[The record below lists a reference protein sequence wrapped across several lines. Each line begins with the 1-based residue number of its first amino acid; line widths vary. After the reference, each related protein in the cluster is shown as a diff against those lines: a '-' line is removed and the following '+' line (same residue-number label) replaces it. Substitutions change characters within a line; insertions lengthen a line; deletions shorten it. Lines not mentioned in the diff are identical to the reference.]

1 MSEHQSGKWLLL
13 GLAILTVAT
22 LAFTGGY
29 AAATVSAFTTA
40 AHPDYSNPTDSKL
53 YADVWKALKENYLEQ
68 PVDDQELFYGTLR
81 GLAGAVHDPY
91 TVFLD
96 PDEKEL
102 LLGQVS
108 GAFEGIGAE
117 IGQNEGQIVV
127 VAPLAGSPAE
137 AAGLQPKDAILE
149 IDGEDTTGLSIDE
162 AILKIRGPEGTKV
175 ILTIYRTGESDVRQV
190 EVTRATIDLP
200 SSNYSTTQSSD
211 GSTIGVLTLSSIDE
225 TSAEDVAALVH
236 DIQLNPPTGLV
247 LDLRNNPGG
256 VLGDAI
262 DIVSLFVEDGVVVSE
277 EFNDGTQQRY
287 ETTTEALLPTNPA
300 MVVLINGGSASAAEI
315 IAGALQDKKR
325 AWIIGET
332 SYGKGVVQSVEEF
345 PDGSALKLTVSHWLT
360 PNGRTIQ
367 HTGITPDQVVT
378 NSDDS
383 SDYQL
388 QAALEYLS
396 Q

>member
-175 ILTIYRTGESDVRQV
+175 ILTIYRNGESDVRQV